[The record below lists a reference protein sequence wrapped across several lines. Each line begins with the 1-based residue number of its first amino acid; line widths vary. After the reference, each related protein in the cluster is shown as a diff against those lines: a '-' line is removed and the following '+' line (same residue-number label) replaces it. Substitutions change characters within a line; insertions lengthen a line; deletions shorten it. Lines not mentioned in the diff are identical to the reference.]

1 MVASLPLRYV
11 EEPLLVVLF
20 ANDVSSDLERVGHQS
35 IGVVAEAEE
44 QEYPVDEVG
53 LRLQLFRGVF
63 EEDGEAQ
70 G

>member
-1 MVASLPLRYV
+1 MVASLPLRDV

-44 QEYPVDEVG
+44 QEYSVDEVG